1 MVDTQ
6 LNIKHAFT
14 SRIFTGGSKSESGSI
29 SDLTTAKKFDKPT
42 VSSSHRYTGDHVLN
56 LPGRN
61 TALVLGRMQKK
72 LAPMD
77 SGSQPKP
84 IDPPK
89 TVSVPQSPP
98 SNGSVGSGPS
108 GSPSTPPK
116 TDPFQAKL
124 GQFRE
129 GLAKLDKEFASLKLG
144 PSTDTLSTPSEKREA
159 EARQVNHQAKL
170 RTDGGKLLGEIG
182 GALKE
187 KRDALAQANQE
198 ATTLQSV
205 HPIDHTAL
213 NDVNGRIA
221 ALKTDIGDLLEVRA
235 KAIEIQIGAEFPRLG
250 ASLTEPLTKG
260 GVITSLWSLHN
271 TTYDSRHAGV
281 TDASVKTLGKMIDA
295 FSGGATEYQ
304 FPNGDKVS
312 IDEFPGFLRD
322 HARMLGTLHGLDK
335 AGAAAGQLNKLADEV
350 KARLDTR
357 EVVKS
362 FARILDRDPNFPVGG
377 ALKSMAASLPSIRE
391 DGNSADPHALERA
404 ADGLKVLAEM
414 IFLGQHFEG
423 LHGHDAAFDKASIPF
438 KLDRGARMGE
448 RHVVDGFEAQHGPVP
463 PGLLDIARKPSDQW
477 TQTDRATLVGY
488 FSPLRNDMAA
498 VETACTTLRE
508 APQKGREAAQL
519 RHELTLVNK
528 RLADVLTVN
537 RSRWFK
543 PWTWGDTAVRVFGD
557 SASSV
562 KKDAALLKALKSCGD
577 GASGKDVAFLMAS
590 IATLEAKTMKAE
602 HLALGLHPNIDL
614 ASFDPKPGEPLAHVG
629 ITNKDLQSIGV
640 TPTEIG
646 EVEKLVTQMN
656 RQGVGGVDDIHEVT
670 RSINDVAKI
679 VLKSELTQSMVQS
692 YQNESALALGREVLE
707 IIVTDADTTYRKAHL
722 MAPNEARTGE
732 RSGLS
737 VTDPTVS
744 GRFKDQM
751 ARLER
756 NIGGSDKTSKEWR
769 DLNMG
774 STAYRLLEGNIAK
787 DFQEHVEVEKSI
799 ESARKTIEDARPD
812 DKLGI
817 SVSSQDPRGLRSAKK
832 VLEAIRHHEEFE
844 QTGDPQAKARRDEAL
859 KDLRGYDTTSMHR
872 SGWAKITAKF
882 RDAPTIDDIKD
893 LKQVCE
899 AIVTIREDGPK
910 RLETLEKR
918 IEETG
923 QVLNTMAMD
932 RMRDNPELRSVV
944 NLVRAAVL
952 HEWTK
957 ASGTAKVDFS
967 VSKGEVL
974 EGFDPSSGKTRE
986 AIDKLLTAWG
996 VDLDAFAPE
1005 IDSVLFSRMSPAD
1018 MKTWFGQMTLAPETV
1033 DRLHRQNPALFSKD
1047 GLIDIGRS
1055 IKHAFTIDGLLNRKV
1070 MDDRTKT
1077 ELLSMLASFKEGD
1090 KLDLRA
1096 GQRITV
1102 DSGKIPVEPTGL
1114 VGIKAKLSGAH
1125 LGQFEIER
1133 GSDGYKL
1140 HLRTGGE
1147 VRGGLDLVV
1156 GKKFDVAPGVEL
1168 TAEGSVGV
1176 EGRAS
1181 RITGVSISFDNTDD
1195 GCRALVDLVAKMV
1208 DGEEID
1214 LWDWKD
1220 ARDVGDTVET
1230 RTRLGAAAQV
1240 VGRAQVGGKGPK
1252 ISGTSDTLGV
1262 GIQGQVGVGIAR
1274 GTKTTSTQS
1283 LNEGTF
1289 KGEVEISATIGASVS
1304 AYARI
1309 YNPLNIGTGALASQ
1323 GGQQGAN
1330 SHFGMSSGSDGVQG
1344 TSDDKPLYNISDNVQ
1359 NTDLASI
1366 GLSKTVSYVS
1376 KWKQVVGPDG
1386 LFKKCEKVRQANFRQ
1401 GVVEGFAAVDNSTI
1415 LGIVN
1420 AKGNEAFKKDFET
1433 FMSMVGSRD
1442 FIAVTYNLNEDRRIE
1457 ANGYLE
1463 KANLARRRGDEE
1475 GADYFDGLAR
1485 SIVND
1490 DANYE
1495 PAKIGL
1501 ITTSVRQEEVTNLNA
1516 RWLKWDT
1523 FTDGKTEHTGM
1534 TLAIVKPK

>member
-14 SRIFTGGSKSESGSI
+14 SRVLFGGSKSESGSI
-29 SDLTTAKKFDKPT
+29 ADLHKAKTFDRPT

-61 TALVLGRMQKK
+61 TALVLARMQKK
-72 LAPMD
+72 MAPD
-77 SGSQPKP
+77 SGSQPK
-84 IDPPK
+84 
-89 TVSVPQSPP
+89 TVAPQSNPVPKSPP
-98 SNGSVGSGPS
+98 PTGNVASGPS
-108 GSPSTPPK
+108 GSPSTAPK

-124 GQFRE
+124 GVFRE
-129 GLAKLDKEFASLKLG
+129 GLAKLDKEMGELRLG
-144 PSTDTLSTPSEKREA
+144 PSSDGLSTPREKREA
-159 EARQVNHQAKL
+159 EARQVTHQNKVK
-170 RTDGGKLLGEIG
+170 TDGGKLLGEIG

-187 KRDALAQANQE
+187 KRDALSKAEGE
-198 ATTLQSV
+198 AKALQSV

-213 NDVNGRIA
+213 NAVNGSIA
-221 ALKTDIGDLLEVRA
+221 TLKSEIGDLLEVRS
-235 KAIEIQIGAEFPRLG
+235 KVIETQIGAEFPRLG
-250 ASLTEPLTKG
+250 ANLTEAFTKG

-271 TTYDSRHAGV
+271 TTFGSGHAGV
-281 TDASVKTLGKMIDA
+281 TENSVKTLGKMIDA
-295 FSGGATEYQ
+295 FSGGANEYR
-304 FPNGDKVS
+304 FPNGDTVS
-312 IDEFPGFLRD
+312 IHEFPDFLRD

-335 AGAAAGQLNKLADEV
+335 SGPAAIQLNKLADQV
-350 KARLDTR
+350 QARLDTR

-362 FARILDRDPNFPVGG
+362 FARILDRNPNFPVSG
-377 ALKSMAASLPSIRE
+377 ALKSMAAALPSIRE
-391 DGNSADPHALERA
+391 DGNSSDPHALERA
-404 ADGLKVLAEM
+404 GDGLKILAEM
-414 IFLGQHFEG
+414 VFLGQPFEG
-423 LHGHDAAFDKASIPF
+423 MHGHDAAFDQASLPF

-448 RHVVDGFEAQHGPVP
+448 QHVIDGFEARHGPVP
-463 PGLLDIARKPSDQW
+463 PGLLAIARKPSDQW
-477 TQTDRATLVGY
+477 TQTDRETLVAY
-488 FSPLRNDMAA
+488 FSPLRKDMTA
-498 VETACTTLRE
+498 VETACQSLRE

-528 RLADVLTVN
+528 RLADVLTVD
-537 RSRWFK
+537 RARWFK
-543 PWTWGDTAVRVFGD
+543 PWTWGDTSVRVFSD
-557 SASSV
+557 TASSV
-562 KKDAALLKALKSCGD
+562 RKDAALLKALRSYGD

-590 IATLEAKTMKAE
+590 IANLEARTMKAE
-602 HLALGLHPNIDL
+602 HLTLGLHPNIDL

-629 ITNKDLQSIGV
+629 ISNKDLQSIGV
-640 TPTEIG
+640 TPSEIG
-646 EVEKLVTQMN
+646 EVEKLVVQMN
-656 RQGVGGVDDIHEVT
+656 RQGVGGVADVHEVT

-679 VLKSELTQSMVQS
+679 VLKSELTQSMIQS
-692 YQNESALALGREVLE
+692 YQNESALAIGREVLE

-737 VTDPTVS
+737 VMDPTVS
-744 GRFKDQM
+744 GRFKDLM
-751 ARLER
+751 ARVER

-774 STAYRLLEGNIAK
+774 STAYRMLEGNIAK
-787 DFQEHVEVEKSI
+787 DFQEHIAVEKNI
-799 ESARKTIEDARPD
+799 EAARKTIEDARPD

-832 VLEAIRHHEEFE
+832 VLEAISHHEEFE
-844 QTGDPQAKARRDEAL
+844 RTGNKEAEKLRDEAL

-882 RDAPTIDDIKD
+882 RDAPTIDEIRGLKD
-893 LKQVCE
+893 VCQ

-910 RLETLEKR
+910 RLEVLEKR
-918 IEETG
+918 IEDTG
-923 QVLNTMAMD
+923 QILNTMAMD
-932 RMRDNPELRSVV
+932 RMRENPELRSVV

-957 ASGTAKVDFS
+957 ASSTGKVDFS
-967 VSKGEVL
+967 VKDGEVL

-986 AIDKLLTAWG
+986 AIDKLLTEWG

-1005 IDSVLFSRMSPAD
+1005 IDSVLFSRMSVAD

-1033 DRLHRQNPALFSKD
+1033 DRLHRQSPALFSKD

-1077 ELLSMLASFKEGD
+1077 EILSMIASFKEGD

-1102 DSGKIPVEPTGL
+1102 DSGKIPVEPSGL

-1181 RITGVSISFDNTDD
+1181 RITGVSISFDNTDE
-1195 GCRALVDLVAKMV
+1195 GCKALVDLVAKMV
-1208 DGEEID
+1208 DGEKID

-1220 ARDVGDTVET
+1220 AKDVGDTTET
-1230 RTRLGAAAQV
+1230 RTRLGANAQV

-1252 ISGTSDTLGV
+1252 ISGTSDTLGI
-1262 GIQGQVGVGIAR
+1262 GITGQVGVGIAR

-1289 KGEVEISATIGASVS
+1289 KGEVEISATAGASVS

-1330 SHFGMSSGSDGVQG
+1330 SHFGMSSGSDGVKG
-1344 TSDDKPLYNISDNVQ
+1344 TSDDKALYNISDNVQ

-1366 GLSKTVSYVS
+1366 GVSKTVAYVS

-1386 LFKKCEKVRQANFRQ
+1386 LFKKCEKVRQSNLGQ
-1401 GVVEGFAAVDNSTI
+1401 GVVEGFAAVDNTTI
-1415 LGIVN
+1415 IQMVD
-1420 AKGNEAFKKDFET
+1420 KPGNEAFKKDFQT
-1433 FMSMVGSRD
+1433 FMSMAGPRD
-1442 FIAVTYNLNEDRRIE
+1442 FIAVTYNLNEDRRLE

-1475 GADYFDGLAR
+1475 GAEYFDELAR

-1495 PAKIGL
+1495 AAKIGL

-1516 RWLKWDT
+1516 RWLKWDS

-1534 TLAIVKPK
+1534 TLAIPKLK